1 ILLSPPSLE
10 ELAHNHT
17 ATLVCVASGFSP
29 KTHEFRWW
37 KNSEK
42 MVEGITNIPA
52 TEDEKKLYSA
62 SSLLTMPES
71 EWKSSAEFACEF
83 VHKSGTAVRN
93 TTYTPTPCLSEVK
106 ITIEPPTAEEQFVKK
121 TATLTCRAIGLAS
134 HSDVSMTWT
143 SEGKPLAAG
152 APEVR
157 DQGGI
162 IVAESKLTADLE
174 KWRTG
179 TEYRCIVSHTDSFP
193 TPRTVVYKRSFGT
206 QPQKVVPSVFL
217 LTSSSVENFGTKDE
231 VTLTCFVKDFSPKD
245 IYISWLAQDSVV
257 DKVDYTVT
265 DLIPSQGT
273 IVLKG
278 GQGYNRNNCYYL
290 NRFVY
295 HSILSK
301 RKVIINAAVY
311 SPVSLK
317 TTLTEV
323 TLPQTL
329 KKVNMTLTQMRQ
341 TEKTYIDYEGEVE
354 ESDHLWKTVSAFLS
368 LFLIT
373 LFYSIVATITKV
385 S

>member
-1 ILLSPPSLE
+1 AILLSPPSLE

-193 TPRTVVYKRSFGT
+193 TPRTVVYKRSFA
-206 QPQKVVPSVFL
+206 QKVVPSVFL

-265 DLIPSQGT
+265 DLIPSQGQKPLIGGSDMT
-273 IVLKG
+273 IISDQIWAFSATGTLLVLRETTSICCKEFTNL
-278 GQGYNRNNCYYL
+278 YN
-290 NRFVY
+290 
-295 HSILSK
+295 I
-301 RKVIINAAVY
+301 
-311 SPVSLK
+311 
-317 TTLTEV
+317 
-323 TLPQTL
+323 Q
-329 KKVNMTLTQMRQ
+329 
-341 TEKTYIDYEGEVE
+341 TYIDYEGEVE

-385 S
+385 K